1 MPADKSS
8 RRGRAAG
15 THTAQALRG
24 VQQEKGIELRK
35 ARIVRVLG
43 VVGALGALTVVAT
56 GGGSATADSAAAK
69 PGVVKVKAEFDRKDK
84 RIYFDA
90 PATVAAGDELQIK
103 NNTNPRA
110 VGPHTFSLVR
120 EQDLPQSNK
129 DIKACSRKFAGI
141 CGAIIQWHEVDLQTG
156 QIGENPVDVGKQG
169 WDRKGSL
176 KRKGDSIV
184 LERKDEKFQ
193 REVTAEPGKELYFVC
208 AVHAEMQG
216 EIEVTEG

>member
-1 MPADKSS
+1 M
-8 RRGRAAG
+8 
-15 THTAQALRG
+15 
-24 VQQEKGIELRK
+24 KGIKLPK

-43 VVGALGALTVVAT
+43 AVAALGALTVVGT
-56 GGGSATADSAAAK
+56 TGGSATADTAAAK
-69 PGVVKVKAEFDRKDK
+69 PGVVKVKAEFDRKNK
-84 RIYFDA
+84 ELYFDA

-120 EQDLPQSNK
+120 EEDLPESNK
-129 DIKACSRKFAGI
+129 DIKACSRKFAAI
-141 CGAIIQWHEVDLQTG
+141 CGAIAFNWHKVDLQTG

-184 LERKDEKFQ
+184 LEAKGEKFQ
-193 REVTAEPGKELYFVC
+193 REVTADPGKELYFVC

-216 EIEVTEG
+216 EIEVVEG